1 VGPEVDCL
9 AVMRDDIMEPP
20 LPEPPLRRRGR
31 NWHSAAEQRRL
42 FWILVPIV
50 LLAAWAERAW
60 LGPTAPPPPPPIDTI
75 VGRGPVTRTIE
86 DGITIEAPP
95 AIEAPTG
102 GAAVEEP
109 SAGVPAAS
117 ETLADPA
124 DLALVRDDTVFRS
137 ADQRA
142 WFTIWGRLQAEA
154 AAGSKPRGRQV
165 TFAQLFSQPRSFR
178 GRRVRIAGTIRRLQE
193 VTAPTNALGIGAYWQ
208 AWLEPADG
216 PASPIVVYFLSLP
229 PGTPSGMRV
238 EIPAVVDGV
247 FFKRWAYQASDA
259 IRLAPLLMATEPQSP
274 PRITSGRGSTTIV
287 GWALFSIAGLI
298 ATTWLTLRFAAAN
311 PLPKQRHPASGVA
324 DFSDLTVVDQSVSFE
339 RLAAPQPRSENAET
353 PR

>member
-1 VGPEVDCL
+1 
-9 AVMRDDIMEPP
+9 MRDDIMEPP
-20 LPEPPLRRRGR
+20 LPEHPPRRRVR
-31 NWHSAAEQRRL
+31 NWHSAAERRRL

-50 LLAAWAERAW
+50 LLAAWAERTW
-60 LGPTAPPPPPPIDTI
+60 LGPTAPAPPPPIDTI
-75 VGRGPVTRTIE
+75 LGRGPVTRTID
-86 DGITIEAPP
+86 DGITIEAPS
-95 AIEAPTG
+95 AIEAPIG
-102 GAAVEEP
+102 GAAVAET
-109 SAGVPAAS
+109 SAGVPSALEA
-117 ETLADPA
+117 LADPA

-142 WFTIWGRLQAEA
+142 WFTIWGRLQTEA
-154 AAGSKPRGRQV
+154 AAGSKPRGRKV

-193 VTAPTNALGIGAYWQ
+193 VKAPTNALGIGAYWQ

-274 PRITSGRGSTTIV
+274 PRITSGRGSSTLV

-298 ATTWLTLRFAAAN
+298 ATTWLALRFAAAN
-311 PLPKQRHPASGVA
+311 SPSKKRLPPSTDG
-324 DFSDLTVVDQSVSFE
+324 DFSDLTVVDPHVSFE
-339 RLAAPQPRSENAET
+339 RLAAPKPRSDDAET